1 MVLDR
6 RFHIRFIMT
15 AYYKMRQIL
24 LQNATDII
32 TKCDGALLQNAS
44 GVLLQNVTVIS
55 KCDVY
60 YKLRQYM
67 CQDWISILNIITRT
81 CTVVYFISTMKEWY
95 LWSCRK
101 YSLEALIW
109 NCSAKNCSER
119 CRQTHMETMETTV
132 LESRSW

>member
-44 GVLLQNVTVIS
+44 GVLLQFVTVTS

-60 YKLRQYM
+60 YKLRQHM
-67 CQDWISILNIITRT
+67 RQD
-81 CTVVYFISTMKEWY
+81 
-95 LWSCRK
+95 
-101 YSLEALIW
+101 
-109 NCSAKNCSER
+109 
-119 CRQTHMETMETTV
+119 
-132 LESRSW
+132 